1 MSEKIINIIE
11 LLKNLTLIEIID
23 LIKNIEIIFNIKIN
37 DSTLLQNKIEN
48 NNIEEIKNVS
58 AKEFTLILN
67 SILPDKK
74 ITVLKLVR
82 NLTGLGLKESK
93 EIVDNLPHILK
104 DKILKDEAEKIQKE
118 FEEVG
123 GTIILK

>member
-23 LIKNIEIIFNIKIN
+23 LIKNIETIFNIKVNESKI
-37 DSTLLQNKIEN
+37 LENKIEN
-48 NNIEEIKNVS
+48 NNIEEIKNITN
-58 AKEFTLILN
+58 KEFTLILN

-104 DKILKDEAEKIQKE
+104 DKILKEEAEKIQKE
-118 FEEVG
+118 FEEIG
-123 GTIILK
+123 GIVILK